1 MSKLN
6 YNAISKREF
15 ETLNTQTNNNYSMG
29 ELIYSVLRLKSLDLK
44 VKDIKNIT
52 DEEFLA
58 LTERAIKVEKD
69 E

>member
-1 MSKLN
+1 
-6 YNAISKREF
+6 
-15 ETLNTQTNNNYSMG
+15 MG

-44 VKDIKNIT
+44 VKDIKNIS

-58 LTERAIKVEKD
+58 LTERAIKIEKD